1 MGVKSKIVIGNW
13 KMNGS
18 AELVES
24 FTRTMLDNQADYAG
38 IRVVL
43 CPPFTL
49 LQAMADALEGGP
61 ILLGAQNVSEFEQG
75 AHTGE
80 ISAPMLASMGTK
92 MVIIGHSERRA
103 SRGENDRI
111 IAAKVKQALSV
122 GMVPVLCVGETAEEK
137 ARGDSEAVVWQQLS
151 VVLHAI
157 GSELFGQLI
166 VAYEPIWAIGSG
178 STASTDDILTI
189 TTAIH
194 AKLAQ
199 LGIQLPLLYGGSV
212 NAGNAAQI
220 SSLPTISGLLV
231 GGASLQADQ
240 FLLLCSNTA
249 KGA

>member
-24 FTRTMLDNQADYAG
+24 FTRIMLDNQADYAG

-189 TTAIH
+189 TIAIH